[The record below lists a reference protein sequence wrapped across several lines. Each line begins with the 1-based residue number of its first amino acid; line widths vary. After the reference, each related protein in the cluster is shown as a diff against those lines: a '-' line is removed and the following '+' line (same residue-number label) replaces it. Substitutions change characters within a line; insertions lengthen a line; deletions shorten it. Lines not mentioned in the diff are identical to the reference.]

1 MSTRLSKLL
10 KPIQTLLK
18 PNGSAAAPDALN
30 AAGAAQAAA
39 PLQVTHAWAPEPN
52 AIKLQI
58 NRMLL
63 PLGEK
68 RAYSGPEEAGNAPL
82 AQALFALPGIQHVTI
97 ESAFV
102 TVLMAEDAVWD
113 ALMEQ
118 VPFRIKAHLEAG
130 KPAIAEPARKKY
142 AFGFKQ
148 ATARTPEQQ
157 FEIVQ
162 RLIDEE
168 INPAVA
174 AHGGH
179 FQLLDVRE
187 NRVFVKLG
195 GGCQGCGQVDVTLR
209 QGVEQCLKEV
219 LPEILALVDVTD
231 HAQGENPYYAP
242 DAHAG
247 HQH

>member
-1 MSTRLSKLL
+1 MSTRLSRLL
-10 KPIQTLLK
+10 KPIQTLLGGADAK
-18 PNGSAAAPDALN
+18 PVLN
-30 AAGAAQAAA
+30 AAGETQAAA
-39 PLQVTHAWAPEPN
+39 PVQVNHSWAPEPN
-52 AIKLQI
+52 AMKLQI

-68 RAYSGPEEAGNAPL
+68 REYVSPADVTASPL
-82 AQALFALPGIQHVTI
+82 ARALITVPGIERVTI
-97 ESAFV
+97 ESAFI
-102 TVLMAEDAVWD
+102 TVLMAEDADWD

-118 VPFRIKAHLEAG
+118 VPALIKAHLEAG
-130 KPAIAEPARKKY
+130 KPAVEEAPRKKY

-148 ATARTPEQQ
+148 LTSRTPEQQ
-157 FEIVQ
+157 FALVQ
-162 RLIDEE
+162 RLIDDE

-179 FQLLDVRE
+179 FKLLDVRD

-209 QGVEQCLKEV
+209 QGVEQRLKEM
-219 LPEILALVDVTD
+219 LPEIVALVDVTD
-231 HAQGENPYYAP
+231 HAQGENPYYTP

>member
-1 MSTRLSKLL
+1 V
-10 KPIQTLLK
+10 Q
-18 PNGSAAAPDALN
+18 
-30 AAGAAQAAA
+30 
-39 PLQVTHAWAPEPN
+39 
-52 AIKLQI
+52 
-58 NRMLL
+58 
-63 PLGEK
+63 
-68 RAYSGPEEAGNAPL
+68 
-82 AQALFALPGIQHVTI
+82 I

-102 TVLMAEDAVWD
+102 TVLMADDADWD

-118 VPFRIKAHLEAG
+118 VPPLIKAHLAAGNPAVSEA
-130 KPAIAEPARKKY
+130 PRKKY

-148 ATARTPEQQ
+148 VTARTPEQQ
-157 FEIVQ
+157 FELVQ
-162 RLIDEE
+162 KLIDEE

-174 AHGGH
+174 AHGGQ
-179 FQLLDVRE
+179 FKLLDVRD

-209 QGVEQCLKEV
+209 QGVEQRLKQV
-219 LPEILALVDVTD
+219 LPEIVALIDVTD